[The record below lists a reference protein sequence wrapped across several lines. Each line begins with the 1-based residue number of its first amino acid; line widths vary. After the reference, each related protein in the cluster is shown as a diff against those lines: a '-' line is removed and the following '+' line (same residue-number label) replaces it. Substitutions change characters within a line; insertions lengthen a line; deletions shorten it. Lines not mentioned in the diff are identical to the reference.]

1 MSAFALNKPVIATN
15 VGALPTMVKN
25 GQYGTIVP
33 PRDAGALATAIDTLI
48 GNPQKIEAMTA
59 NIEHD
64 YSNGKYSWNA
74 IAQGITDIYAKKLST
89 SDKRNN

>member
-33 PRDAGALATAIDTLI
+33 PRDAAALVTAIDTLI
-48 GNPQKIEAMTA
+48 GNPQKIKAMTE

-64 YSNGKYSWNA
+64 YSEGKYSWNA
-74 IAQGITDIYAKKLST
+74 IAQGIIEVYTKKLST
-89 SDKRNN
+89 SDNRNY